1 MTTLIGMIVAVTSS
15 RVTGGPIMWNPI
27 QYMDLLLTRDYTP
40 ATRAGCFFV
49 GLGFTYSCVF
59 SSVFQNIYPAG
70 NDIAS
75 LAPKYITVKRGFA
88 ICMIMTVA

>member
-1 MTTLIGMIVAVTSS
+1 MIVAATSV
-15 RVTGGPIMWNPI
+15 RVTGGTLVWNPI
-27 QYMDLLLTRDYTP
+27 QYMDILLTDNYD
-40 ATRAGCFFV
+40 AKTRAGCFFV
-49 GLGFTYSCVF
+49 GLGFTYSCIF

-88 ICMIMTVA
+88 ICMIMTVAWVA